1 MSVTTLPDVNEACRP
16 DRSIG
21 AGSVDDKVLHR
32 KLIPMNE
39 LSWKELSKAVK
50 RYQDVLSWSRS
61 DRHSPGAERELA
73 AAVRNIRKAIGDQE
87 IDVIVELVTE
97 LEDAEWRITVYGI
110 LLLWTWALI
119 ALYIL
124 YYR

>member
-1 MSVTTLPDVNEACRP
+1 MSVITAPDVNETCRP

-21 AGSVDDKVLHR
+21 AGPVDDKVLHR
-32 KLIPMNE
+32 KLTPMNE
-39 LSWKELSKAVK
+39 LSWKALNKAVK

-73 AAVRNIRKAIGDQE
+73 AAAGNIRKAIGDQE

-97 LEDAEWRITVYGI
+97 LEDAEWRITVYGF

-124 YYR
+124 YFR

>member
-1 MSVTTLPDVNEACRP
+1 MKRAGRTGVSGPALLTT
-16 DRSIG
+16 
-21 AGSVDDKVLHR
+21 
-32 KLIPMNE
+32 
-39 LSWKELSKAVK
+39 
-50 RYQDVLSWSRS
+50 RYC
-61 DRHSPGAERELA
+61 AERELA
-73 AAVRNIRKAIGDQE
+73 AAAGNIRKAIGDQE

-97 LEDAEWRITVYGI
+97 LEDAEWRITVYGT